1 MIVHRQTA
9 TVLIK
14 EEVVYSI
21 VSYFMVPAQD
31 GFFDTLGGIYSLLFS
46 CVGLLLALAVIA
58 GMWLIF
64 QKAGEAGWK
73 SIIPIYNVYVLL
85 EIIGRPGWWVILY
98 FIPVIN
104 FFVWVIMMIDLAK
117 SFDRGIGFAIG
128 LMFLPVIFYP
138 LLGFSDMQYYGPA
151 AKS

>member
-1 MIVHRQTA
+1 
-9 TVLIK
+9 LIK
-14 EEVVYSI
+14 EEVVYST
-21 VSYFMVPAQD
+21 VNYLLVPAQD
-31 GFFDTLGGIYSLLFS
+31 GFFDTLGGIYALLFS

-73 SIIPIYNVYVLL
+73 SIIPIYNIYVML

>member
-1 MIVHRQTA
+1 M
-9 TVLIK
+9 
-14 EEVVYSI
+14 YSI
-21 VSYFMVPAQD
+21 VSYSMVPAQD

>member
-1 MIVHRQTA
+1 M
-9 TVLIK
+9 
-14 EEVVYSI
+14 YSI
-21 VSYFMVPAQD
+21 VNAAIPALAQQD
-31 GFFDTLGGIYSLLFS
+31 FFDFLGNVYFWTFS
-46 CVGLLLALAVIA
+46 CVGLLLAIAVIA

-64 QKAGEAGWK
+64 EKAGEAGWK
-73 SIIPIYNVYVLL
+73 SIIPIYNIYVML
-85 EIIGRPGWWVILY
+85 EIVGRPGWWVILY
-98 FIPVIN
+98 FIPVVGFI
-104 FFVWVIMMIDLAK
+104 VWVMMMIDLAK